1 MKPKIKPMVP
11 WVLEFPVEYSGIN
24 SSITT
29 IIIAPAA
36 NDNINGKK
44 FMILFDNNIP
54 NNPPIGSKKPG
65 MDPIKKAFKD
75 WKFSF
80 LRGIDRENPSGKFCK
95 IIEIDKVTAPLKLP
109 FRFWELINEKAIPIE
124 IPSIKFL
131 SADDKIMRYFFLRDG
146 DIGNLFLKIF
156 KNISLSIDFSENAP
170 NINPKVIETI
180 LIELLFSN
188 SVAGI
193 SKDQMEDEI
202 IIPDV
207 KPKNI
212 L

>member
-1 MKPKIKPMVP
+1 M
-11 WVLEFPVEYSGIN
+11 
-24 SSITT
+24 
-29 IIIAPAA
+29 
-36 NDNINGKK
+36 
-44 FMILFDNNIP
+44 
-54 NNPPIGSKKPG
+54 
-65 MDPIKKAFKD
+65 
-75 WKFSF
+75 
-80 LRGIDRENPSGKFCK
+80 
-95 IIEIDKVTAPLKLP
+95 
-109 FRFWELINEKAIPIE
+109 INEKAIPIE